1 MAMVQQRVRPDHK
14 CETHEMHQEGH
25 LMVQL
30 DPQMKAV
37 LDQAAAAGGKPFHQM
52 TPAEARAAIDSMFA
66 AFRGKPVEVGRVE
79 DRKIPGLG
87 GQLPIRIYSPAGAG
101 PFGALVYFHGGGW
114 VIGNIETHDA
124 TCRELTAS
132 AGCVTI
138 SVDYRLAPE
147 HRFPA
152 GPEDCYSATKW
163 AAESGHSPNIDPNRI
178 AVGGDSAGGNLAA
191 AVALMARDRG
201 GPRLAFQLLIYPATD
216 AADDTPSQHE
226 FAQASSDYLLSRAD
240 MEWFWGHYLA
250 PGDKTN
256 PVACPARAG
265 NLANLPPAFVQTAEI
280 DPLRDEGEAYAE
292 ALRKAGG
299 KVKMKRYNGVCHGF
313 YSMASMI
320 DIGKQAI
327 ADSCAELC
335 SAIGK

>member
-1 MAMVQQRVRPDHK
+1 
-14 CETHEMHQEGH
+14 
-25 LMVQL
+25 MVQL

-37 LDQAAAAGGKPFHQM
+37 LEQAAAAGGKPFHQM
-52 TPAEARAAIDSMFA
+52 TPGEARQAIDTMFA
-66 AFRGKPVEVGRVE
+66 AFRGTPVEVGKIE
-79 DRKIPGLG
+79 DRRIPGPA
-87 GQLPIRIYSPAGAG
+87 GQIPVRIYSPAGIG

-124 TCRELTAS
+124 TCRQLTAG

-147 HRFPA
+147 HKFPA
-152 GPEDCYSATKW
+152 GPEDCYAATKW
-163 AAESGHSPNIDPNRI
+163 VADNAHALNVDQNRL

-216 AADDTPSQHE
+216 CADDTSSQRE
-226 FAQASSDYLLSRAD
+226 FAQVSPDYVLSRAD
-240 MEWFWGHYLA
+240 MEWFWGHYLR
-250 PGDKTN
+250 PTDKTN
-256 PVACPARAG
+256 PIACPALAKS
-265 NLANLPPAFVQTAEI
+265 LANLPAAFIVTAEV

-292 ALRKAGG
+292 ALRKAGINV
-299 KVKMKRYNGVCHGF
+299 KVKRYNGVCHGF
-313 YSMASMI
+313 FSMSSMI
-320 DIGKQAI
+320 DKGRQAVS
-327 ADSCAELC
+327 DSCAELR